1 MTGTQASR
9 RGSKSPTPGA
19 SPGSAKVGGKPRA
32 MLPANATHSIIH
44 ANVAYA
50 LTRAMPAARAQP

>member
-1 MTGTQASR
+1 
-9 RGSKSPTPGA
+9 
-19 SPGSAKVGGKPRA
+19 